1 MCIRDRYQRRVHGG
15 APPGPQHQMNFN
27 PQGQKFPQQSE
38 GNHGMYQGPSA
49 TMGNANQQGQGQQF
63 YQSWDNQYP
72 QQGMGDGYYNQE
84 QGQGGQAQFGGY
96 QGGYGANGGQFN
108 GNGGFRQRGFNNW
121 NGNQNS
127 SWQGNENSDGFQQ
140 NRRPFNGRGGG
151 RPWNGRGGFNGG
163 GFGGGR
169 GGFGG
174 GNGQGRH
181 GGFERGGGGFGG
193 APNQSS
199 SLLAKI
205 QSEGQGGMNCEDITE
220 DY

>member
-1 MCIRDRYQRRVHGG
+1 MCIRDR
-15 APPGPQHQMNFN
+15 
-27 PQGQKFPQQSE
+27 
-38 GNHGMYQGPSA
+38 
-49 TMGNANQQGQGQQF
+49 
-63 YQSWDNQYP
+63 
-72 QQGMGDGYYNQE
+72 
-84 QGQGGQAQFGGY
+84 FGGY